1 MQTAVRSPKQKTDLV
16 LVSQD
21 QERGPLDE
29 PGFTF
34 TPTGLKIEPNV
45 KFPEWENYG
54 RKLQLADRGVQWA
67 IGDWLLHGENHWPDK
82 YDQAVEVTG
91 FREQTLL
98 NYVTVAR
105 AIPDYRRRELV
116 DFSTH
121 AEVASLPEN
130 EADRILAQ
138 AAGDPR
144 VTRDVVRK
152 EAQRIK
158 RRLKQNPSELELIHD
173 PEVREFVGIYIDSLK
188 DWEKTIPPKAPFLR
202 NMLHAHIG
210 QAQWQ
215 LDRTLSTDCDAIL
228 EMFEGVA
235 GGEGVY
241 RATDDDIFQWLQKVG
256 YFMRDPE
263 LDERLQ
269 YMLEHKMLQ
278 LVSCEGSRQEG
289 RRGTMLDLYE
299 LHPDYLAKQD

>member
-1 MQTAVRSPKQKTDLV
+1 MQATAVPLKPSPELSLV
-16 LVSQD
+16 TQNG
-21 QERGPLDE
+21 EPGPLDE

-34 TPTGLKIEPNV
+34 TPTGLKIDPKV
-45 KFPEWENYG
+45 KFPEWERYG

-67 IGDWLLHGENHWPDK
+67 IGDWLLHGETNWPDK
-82 YDQAVEVTG
+82 YDQAVEITG
-91 FREQTLL
+91 FREQTLM

-121 AEVASLPEN
+121 AEVCSLPEN

-144 VTRDVVRK
+144 ITRDVVRK

-173 PEVREFVGIYIDSLK
+173 VEVRDYLTIYIDSLK

-215 LDRTLSTDCDAIL
+215 LDRTLENDCNAIL
-228 EMFEGVA
+228 EMFENGPD
-235 GGEGVY
+235 
-241 RATDDDIFQWLQKVG
+241 RATDDDIFQWLQKAG

-269 YMLEHKMLQ
+269 YMVESKMLQ
-278 LVSCEGSRQEG
+278 PVSVEGSRQEG
-289 RRGTMLDLYE
+289 RRGVMLDLYR
-299 LHPDYLAKQD
+299 LHPEFVARMRD